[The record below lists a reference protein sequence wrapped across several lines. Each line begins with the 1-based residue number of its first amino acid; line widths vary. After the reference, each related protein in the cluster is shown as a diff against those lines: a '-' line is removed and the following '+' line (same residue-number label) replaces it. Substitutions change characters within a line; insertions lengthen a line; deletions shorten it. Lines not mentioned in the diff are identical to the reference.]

1 MHTTCIDKPAGRPAI
16 PQPFRRIIGQ
26 GTLRRIGTFLCLTVL
41 CICCI
46 YPGVASAQSADSLYP
61 TPERLFHIARSLN
74 RNLVCYDA
82 NLQSGK
88 LDTEEPINVYWLNR
102 TDRPGHTNGL
112 SFIQKKLAY
121 GYKVVSREGDQCRVT
136 LSAYP
141 ARAITIRRDG
151 QRYAGFIPI
160 NGSEARLTS
169 LYVQL
174 KPNSSINVD
183 YVELIGIST
192 ATGEEVREKI
202 RN

>member
-1 MHTTCIDKPAGRPAI
+1 MKKYLLT
-16 PQPFRRIIGQ
+16 
-26 GTLRRIGTFLCLTVL
+26 LCLSIL
-41 CICCI
+41 SFSL
-46 YPGVASAQSADSLYP
+46 YVASAQTPDSLSP

-82 NLQSGK
+82 NIQSGK
-88 LDTEEPINVYWLNR
+88 LDTEENVYWLNR

>member
-1 MHTTCIDKPAGRPAI
+1 MGRPAI
-16 PQPFRRIIGQ
+16 PHPGRQSISQ
-26 GTLRRIGTFLCLTVL
+26 ECLRRIGTFLCLTVL
-41 CICCI
+41 CLCALC
-46 YPGVASAQSADSLYP
+46 PGVASAQTPDSLSP
-61 TPERLFHIARSLN
+61 TPERLVHIARSLN

-82 NLQSGK
+82 NIQSGK

-141 ARAITIRRDG
+141 KREITIRRDG

-202 RN
+202 QN